1 MKVGFL
7 FPNSEVSRNLAARLL
22 ESNIEVE
29 FFCPDKLD
37 VEVAQNIIFEMNI
50 LGRELENNECRFREV
65 VKKIKKKQIVY
76 FTNIFVWEM
85 NSAKM
90 LKCVVC
96 SAIKDLILTSRKD

>member
-1 MKVGFL
+1 MVYNNKDISEFKMKVGFI

-65 VKKIKKKQIVY
+65 VKKIKKKPDC
-76 FTNIFVWEM
+76 IFY
-85 NSAKM
+85 
-90 LKCVVC
+90 
-96 SAIKDLILTSRKD
+96 

>member
-1 MKVGFL
+1 MVYNKKDISEFEMKVGFL

-65 VKKIKKKQIVY
+65 VKKIKKKPDC
-76 FTNIFVWEM
+76 IFY
-85 NSAKM
+85 
-90 LKCVVC
+90 
-96 SAIKDLILTSRKD
+96 

>member
-1 MKVGFL
+1 MVYNNKDISEFKMKVGFL

-65 VKKIKKKQIVY
+65 VKKKPDC
-76 FTNIFVWEM
+76 IFY
-85 NSAKM
+85 
-90 LKCVVC
+90 
-96 SAIKDLILTSRKD
+96 

>member
-1 MKVGFL
+1 MVYNKNDISEFKMKVRFL

-50 LGRELENNECRFREV
+50 LGRELGGTECRFREV
-65 VKKIKKKQIVY
+65 VKNIKKSDCICY
-76 FTNIFVWEM
+76 
-85 NSAKM
+85 
-90 LKCVVC
+90 
-96 SAIKDLILTSRKD
+96 

>member
-1 MKVGFL
+1 MKIKSELIIIMVYNNKDISEFKMKVGFL

-50 LGRELENNECRFREV
+50 LGRELGNTECRFREV
-65 VKKIKKKQIVY
+65 IKKIKKNRLYI
-76 FTNIFVWEM
+76 
-85 NSAKM
+85 
-90 LKCVVC
+90 L
-96 SAIKDLILTSRKD
+96 LISLCEK

>member
-1 MKVGFL
+1 MVYNKNDVSEFKMKVGFL

-50 LGRELENNECRFREV
+50 LGRELGNTECRFREV
-65 VKKIKKKQIVY
+65 VKNIK
-76 FTNIFVWEM
+76 NSDCIFY
-85 NSAKM
+85 
-90 LKCVVC
+90 
-96 SAIKDLILTSRKD
+96 